1 MAEMKA
7 KHAFGSS
14 ANLESAI
21 ASGIIDNYDL
31 LFLDGETDPKVG
43 WIDKD
48 GNVRIV
54 KNADVKAVDSLS
66 ESGEIGKVYI
76 YNDEGYFWNGAE
88 YKPLSKSVDLT
99 SLEEQIASKASLDE
113 VTAKIDSEI
122 AKIDATG
129 TAESKVSEH
138 NVSDAAHNDIRLLVQ
153 GLTERLNALADSD
166 DTTLDQMSEVVA
178 YIKSNKSLI
187 DAITTSKINVSDI
200 IDNLTTNVSN
210 KPLSAA
216 QGVALKTMID
226 AIATVELDETLT
238 DNTKAAPAGMVGELK
253 DKIDNIHIPK
263 QVQPDWNQNDDT
275 AADFVKNRPILP
287 ISEIA
292 NYGVGFKINTAL
304 KAVII
309 NLTKD
314 SNADGLTFIN
324 NTQYL
329 KIYLGFNKKQ
339 IGIFQWYYDGEI
351 SFTNNTSNKVISG
364 QCNKD
369 RFNITY
375 DADGNIVNSNV
386 YFKCFGNQVLLASV
400 DQQEDE
406 YKTPSQDT
414 DPATKKYVDDSVA
427 NCIKTK
433 STAEVGQTIVVKTV
447 DETGKPTE
455 FEMESVADEMDAL
468 VSLSECGILIPVYQN
483 GTFYTDGNGFIYTL

>member
-76 YNDEGYFWNGAE
+76 YNDEGYFWNGTE

-122 AKIDATG
+122 AKIDAAG

-187 DAITTSKINVSDI
+187 DVITTSKINVSDI

-216 QGVALKTMID
+216 QGVALKALID
-226 AIATVELDETLT
+226 GILPAVTTADNGKFLRVSDGVWSAVTLT
-238 DNTKAAPAGMVGELK
+238 
-253 DKIDNIHIPK
+253 
-263 QVQPDWNQNDDT
+263 
-275 AADFVKNRPILP
+275 
-287 ISEIA
+287 
-292 NYGVGFKINTAL
+292 
-304 KAVII
+304 
-309 NLTKD
+309 
-314 SNADGLTFIN
+314 NA
-324 NTQYL
+324 
-329 KIYLGFNKKQ
+329 
-339 IGIFQWYYDGEI
+339 E
-351 SFTNNTSNKVISG
+351 
-364 QCNKD
+364 
-369 RFNITY
+369 
-375 DADGNIVNSNV
+375 
-386 YFKCFGNQVLLASV
+386 
-400 DQQEDE
+400 E
-406 YKTPSQDT
+406 
-414 DPATKKYVDDSVA
+414 VA
-427 NCIKTK
+427 
-433 STAEVGQTIVVKTV
+433 
-447 DETGKPTE
+447 
-455 FEMESVADEMDAL
+455 
-468 VSLSECGILIPVYQN
+468 Y
-483 GTFYTDGNGFIYTL
+483 